1 MKHLAVKLLFFIGY
15 LLIFLLIGC
24 DYPTDPEADFQEDL
38 SLILYM
44 NNPKVDDGSL
54 YLVDYPKKDC
64 DRISFHASVK
74 YLTTPATSV
83 FWTLPVCG
91 HTGACPLLCPTN
103 PYINY
108 FSYSKDDGSG
118 EQIIYLNENMLN
130 DTLTVIGCLNEDYCK
145 SLKFI
150 VMERYQ

>member
-1 MKHLAVKLLFFIGY
+1 MVGRFGPIMKKSL

-24 DYPTDPEADFQEDL
+24 DYPTDSEADFQEDL

-74 YLTTPATSV
+74 YLTIPATKV
-83 FWTLPVCG
+83 FWTLPDCN
-91 HTGACPLLCPTN
+91 TICNQNCPITKPT
-103 PYINY
+103 INY
-108 FSYSKDDGSG
+108 FTYSKNDGSG
-118 EQIIYLNENMLN
+118 EQIIHLNENMLN
-130 DTLTVIGCLNEDYCK
+130 DTLTVIGCINEDYCK

-150 VMERYQ
+150 VMGRYQ